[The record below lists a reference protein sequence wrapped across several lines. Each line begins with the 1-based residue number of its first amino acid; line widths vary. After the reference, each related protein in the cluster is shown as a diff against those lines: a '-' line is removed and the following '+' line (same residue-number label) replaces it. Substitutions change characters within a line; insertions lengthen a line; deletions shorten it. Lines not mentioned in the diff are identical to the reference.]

1 MLRLTIGRHHMCSKQ
16 ITPRHFKTAGRFGHG
31 PLRPLR
37 LLMPPAVRGLGHHPI
52 LRVPPGRRDVQ
63 TDGSN
68 RWLKPCTNKLFS
80 SKAIYMCHDFS
91 RFHSFTPAS
100 PDHLGNS
107 LKHCAP
113 TEGVALAP
121 GRMLD
126 GSWWPRFTSLA
137 TRLLVARVLS
147 DAKPQMSTRL

>member
-1 MLRLTIGRHHMCSKQ
+1 MLRLTIGRRHMCSKQ
-16 ITPRHFKTAGRFGHG
+16 ITSRHFKTAGRFGHG
-31 PLRPLR
+31 PLSPLR

-52 LRVPPGRRDVQ
+52 LRVPPGHRRDVEICSNHAQ
-63 TDGSN
+63 TMHQQAA
-68 RWLKPCTNKLFS
+68 S
-80 SKAIYMCHDFS
+80 SKAIYMCHYLS
-91 RFHSFTPAS
+91 RFHSFIPAS

-107 LKHCAP
+107 LKHSAP

-137 TRLLVARVLS
+137 TRLLVARLLS